1 MSEPLLIGEGVV
13 EGLDAVSCVASGYAS
28 IEQGVANRNAANGD
42 GLLHR
47 EPIAHRISS
56 HIETLDDVAAFG
68 VCMSVFV
75 A

>member
-1 MSEPLLIGEGVV
+1 M
-13 EGLDAVSCVASGYAS
+13 SCVASGYAS

-47 EPIAHRISS
+47 EPIAHRVSGY
-56 HIETLDDVAAFG
+56 IEARDDVAVLG
-68 VCMSVFV
+68 VCMGVFV

>member
-1 MSEPLLIGEGVV
+1 MSEPLLIREGVV
-13 EGLDAVSCVASGYAS
+13 ERLDAVSCVASSYTS
-28 IEQGVANRNAANGD
+28 VEQGVTNRNAANGD

-47 EPIAHRISS
+47 EPIAHCVSS
-56 HIETLDDVAAFG
+56 HIETLDDAPVFG